1 MRNRDSSSAS
11 RSKRGYC
18 GPLRD
23 GMTVTYTDIRDTLAD
38 IARAH
43 KSVQAKKDRREARMF
58 ATRNK
63 GVR

>member
-11 RSKRGYC
+11 RSKRGSC

-23 GMTVTYTDIRDTLAD
+23 GMTVTYTDIRDTLDA
-38 IARAH
+38 IAKAH
-43 KSVQAKKDRREARMF
+43 KTVQAKRDRRVARQF

-63 GVR
+63 AVR